1 MRNTLET
8 RLGIFFAL
16 TLVVAVIILEMVG
29 VADFFKPGYT
39 IYADFKTVQELKKGD
54 LVKMAGVDVGR
65 IDSISLANEK
75 VRVAMKVKNRNAEIK
90 TDSKATITSDRRP
103 SSPAARP
110 GRTFVSLDFGTPG
123 APKAVGGAIL
133 STTEQPDLSAI
144 MVKLENVATGI
155 EGLTKS
161 FTPDNLAP
169 LFGPITDFMKNNS
182 TNLSAIMANTK
193 SITEQVQ
200 QGKGTMGRLLYD
212 DTLYNTALSTVA
224 GLQAGT
230 AELKGTILQ
239 AQTIL
244 TNANT
249 VIAGINAGQ
258 GTLGKLAKDETLYR
272 EATLMMAN
280 MREITDKMNKG
291 EGTVGKLINDDSFY
305 KNAKVSLQ
313 KLDKA
318 TEGLEDQG
326 PLSVLGIAVQSLF

>member
-1 MRNTLET
+1 MKNTLET

-29 VADFFKPGYT
+29 VADFFKPGYK

-54 LVKMAGVDVGR
+54 MVKMAGVEVGR
-65 IDSISLANEK
+65 VDSISLTNEK
-75 VRVAMKVKNRNAEIK
+75 VRVTLNLKKRDAEIK
-90 TDSKATITSDRRP
+90 TDSKATIKFT
-103 SSPAARP
+103 
-110 GRTFVSLDFGTPG
+110 GLMGQNFVSLDFGSPG
-123 APKAVGGAIL
+123 SPRAVEGAIL
-133 STTEQPDLSAI
+133 STVEQPDLSAI
-144 MVKLENVATGI
+144 MVKLENVAGGI

-182 TNLSAIMANTK
+182 TNLGAILANTK

-200 QGKGTMGRLLYD
+200 QGHGTVGKLLYD
-212 DTLYNTALSTVA
+212 DTLYNTALSAVA

-230 AELKGTILQ
+230 AELKGVVLQ
-239 AQTIL
+239 AQTML

-249 VIAGINAGQ
+249 VIAGINAGE

-272 EATLMMAN
+272 EATVMMAN

-291 EGTVGKLINDDSFY
+291 QGTVGKLINDDSFY

-318 TEGLEDQG
+318 TEGLEDSG
-326 PLSVLGIAVQSLF
+326 PLSILGTAVNSLF

>member
-29 VADFFKPGYT
+29 VADFFKPGYKVF
-39 IYADFKTVQELKKGD
+39 ADFNTVQELKKGD
-54 LVKMAGVDVGR
+54 LVKMAGVEVGR
-65 IDSISLANEK
+65 VDSITLNNAK
-75 VRVAMKVKNRNAEIK
+75 VRVIMNIKKRDAEIK
-90 TDSKATITSDRRP
+90 TDSKATIKFT
-103 SSPAARP
+103 
-110 GRTFVSLDFGTPG
+110 GLMGQNFVSLDFGSPNS
-123 APKAVGGAIL
+123 PRAVEGAIL
-133 STTEQPDLSAI
+133 SSVEQPDLSAI
-144 MVKLENVATGI
+144 MVKLENVADGI

-182 TNLSAIMANTK
+182 TNLSAILANTK

-200 QGKGTMGRLLYD
+200 QGKGTVGRLLYD

-230 AELKGTILQ
+230 AEIKGTVLQ
-239 AQTIL
+239 AKTML
-244 TNANT
+244 TNANE

-272 EATLMMAN
+272 EATVMLAN
-280 MREITDKMNKG
+280 MREITEKMNRG
-291 EGTVGKLINDDSFY
+291 QGTVGMLINDASFY

-326 PLSVLGIAVQSLF
+326 PLSILGTAVNSLF

>member
-39 IYADFKTVQELKKGD
+39 VYADFKTVQELKKGD

-65 IDSISLANEK
+65 IDSISLTNEK
-75 VRVAMKVKNRNAEIK
+75 VRVAMKIKNRTAEIK
-90 TDSKATITSDRRP
+90 TDSKATVKFT
-103 SSPAARP
+103 
-110 GRTFVSLDFGTPG
+110 GLMGQNFVALDFGTPG
-123 APKAVGGAIL
+123 APKAVEGAIL
-133 STTEQPDLSAI
+133 SSTEQPDLSAI

-182 TNLSAIMANTK
+182 TNLSAILANTK

-200 QGKGTMGRLLYD
+200 QGKGTVGRLLYD
-212 DTLYNTALSTVA
+212 DTLYNTALSAVV

-239 AQTIL
+239 AQGIL

-249 VIAGINAGQ
+249 IITGINSGQ

-272 EATLMMAN
+272 ETTLMMAN

-291 EGTVGKLINDDSFY
+291 QGTVGKLINDDSFY